1 MIKYIHLENIKSLR
15 KLSLS
20 LGNMNLFYG
29 MNGTGKSSV
38 IQSILMLRQS
48 YFREGNLDSL
58 LINDGLV
65 NLGTSDDILPSG
77 AEKDEVVIR
86 FIDDSS
92 VFDLSYDCSSSC
104 IKLPLLEDRS
114 ENPDYSSSLFN
125 EGFAYISPGRQ
136 SSYGN
141 PTPRSLNRI
150 GNNGE
155 YTSSI
160 LKEDGDRTLTNT
172 VLIKKEAKN
181 SSLIEQVI
189 YWMGRIT
196 PGVRVLGEMER
207 ESLSF
212 NYEYR
217 PITVSSGTS
226 YSLPVVVA
234 LLTATPGS
242 IVILENPESH
252 LHPRG
257 QAELAFLMAEVA
269 QSGVQVICES
279 HSDHI
284 INKVRV
290 AIREDKLDADKTA
303 VVYFSKN
310 DKQETEVDEI
320 ALAKNGS
327 LEFFPEG
334 LLDEWGL
341 LMERLI

>member
-1 MIKYIHLENIKSLR
+1 
-15 KLSLS
+15 
-20 LGNMNLFYG
+20 
-29 MNGTGKSSV
+29 
-38 IQSILMLRQS
+38 
-48 YFREGNLDSL
+48 
-58 LINDGLV
+58 
-65 NLGTSDDILPSG
+65 
-77 AEKDEVVIR
+77 
-86 FIDDSS
+86 
-92 VFDLSYDCSSSC
+92 
-104 IKLPLLEDRS
+104 
-114 ENPDYSSSLFN
+114 
-125 EGFAYISPGRQ
+125 
-136 SSYGN
+136 
-141 PTPRSLNRI
+141 
-150 GNNGE
+150 
-155 YTSSI
+155 
-160 LKEDGDRTLTNT
+160 
-172 VLIKKEAKN
+172 
-181 SSLIEQVI
+181 
-189 YWMGRIT
+189 MGRIT
-196 PGVRVLGEMER
+196 PGVRVRGEMER

-242 IVILENPESH
+242 IVILENPETH

-257 QAELAFLMAEVA
+257 QAELAFLMAEAA

-284 INKVRV
+284 INGVRV